1 MSIWIGMEKNKIN
14 NNFNKKKKWFFY
26 LLFTNKQLFNKK
38 NIYFNFFI
46 PVEKIDYILCTM
58 LIKFDF

>member
-1 MSIWIGMEKNKIN
+1 MNL
-14 NNFNKKKKWFFY
+14 Y

-38 NIYFNFFI
+38 NLYFIIFI

-58 LIKFDF
+58 LIK